1 MAFYDRCDYLSY
13 WHNRDYENK
22 AEVIALKSFFKFI
35 PNPQK
40 KVLVDI
46 GAGFGRH
53 APVYQPLFKSAIL
66 IDPSQKLLKQA
77 KKLLVNHPHLSFRQG
92 SAEKIPLKNASCDIV
107 LLVRVIHHLPQ
118 INPAFKEINR
128 ILKPGGFFLLEY
140 ANKIHLKARIKAAL
154 KGDFHFSQKK
164 ETIDRRS
171 ASNKNPKSIAFLN
184 YHPQVIARELKKNG
198 FEIISKRSVSNFRSP
213 LLKKI
218 IPLKMLLWGEKIAQ
232 TLLAPFNFGPSM
244 FILARKNNT
253 P

>member
-1 MAFYDRCDYLSY
+1 MAFYDRCDYRSY

-22 AEVIALKSFFKFI
+22 AEVIALKSFFKLI

-40 KVLVDI
+40 KVLADI

-53 APVYQPLFKSAIL
+53 TPLYQPLFKKAIL
-66 IDPSQKLLKQA
+66 IDPSQKLLQQA
-77 KKLLVNHPHLSFRQG
+77 KKLLVDYPRLTFKQG
-92 SAEKIPLKNASCDIV
+92 QAEKIPLKNASCDV
-107 LLVRVIHHLPQ
+107 ALLIRVIHHLPQ
-118 INPAFKEINR
+118 VGPAFKEINR

-140 ANKIHLKARIKAAL
+140 ANKIHLKARVKAAL

-171 ASNKNPKSIAFLN
+171 AGNRNSQSIAFLN
-184 YHPQVIARELKKNG
+184 YHPQVIAGELKRNG
-198 FEIISKRSVSNFRSP
+198 FKIIGKRSVSNFRSP

-218 IPLKMLLWGEKIAQ
+218 VPLKILLWGEKTTQ
-232 TLLAPFNFGPSM
+232 TLLAPFNFGPSI